1 MELAETILVTG
12 GAGFIGSHTVDLLL
26 ARGYRVRVLDNLQP
40 RVHPHGWPAWLP
52 AEVERMAG
60 DVRDATT
67 WERALDGVRGVFHL
81 AAYQDYQPDFS
92 TFVQVNAVSTALLFE
107 VIAARRLPVEK
118 VVLAS
123 SQAVYGEGKYRCAEH
138 GVFYPAARSLAR
150 LRAGQWEHPCPQCRA
165 DLEPVPLEESV
176 VHPHTAYGISK
187 YAAELLGFQLGRR
200 LGIPVVAMRYSIVQ
214 GPRNSLWNAYSGIC
228 RIFVKRL
235 LRGQPPVVFEDGRQ
249 LRDYVHVADVAR
261 ANLLVWE
268 RREAEFQ
275 AYNVGGQQATSVLE
289 FATLAA
295 RACDAAIAPIVRGE
309 FRLGDA
315 RHTISDSAKLRAL
328 GWAPKHGVEQILRDY
343 VAWVREQGEP
353 PDNAEQAAEEM
364 RRAGVLVTATPSAQ
378 EVRAGS

>member
-1 MELAETILVTG
+1 MAETILVTG
-12 GAGFIGSHTVDLLL
+12 GAGFIGSHTVDRLL

-40 RVHPHGWPAWLP
+40 RVHPRGWPAWLP
-52 AEVERMAG
+52 ADVERVAG
-60 DVRDATT
+60 DVRDATA

-92 TFVQVNAVSTALLFE
+92 TFVHVNAVSTALLFE
-107 VIAARRLPVEK
+107 VIAARKVPVEK

-138 GVFYPAARSLAR
+138 GVFYPAARPLAR
-150 LRAGQWEHPCPQCRA
+150 LRTGLWEHPCPQCGA
-165 DLEPVPLEESV
+165 DLEPVPMDESV

-228 RIFVKRL
+228 RIFVQRL

-268 RREAEFQ
+268 HPEAAFQ
-275 AYNVGGQQATSVLE
+275 AFNVGGQRATSVLE
-289 FATLAA
+289 FAALAA
-295 RACDAAIAPIVRGE
+295 QACEAAIAPVLRGD
-309 FRLGDA
+309 FRLGDT

-328 GWAPKHGVEQILRDY
+328 GWAPQYGAEEILRDY
-343 VAWVREQGEP
+343 VAWVREQGELP
-353 PDNAEQAAEEM
+353 GTAEEAANEM
-364 RRAGVLVTATPSAQ
+364 RRTGVLVTATPSAR
-378 EVRAGS
+378 EVPLGS